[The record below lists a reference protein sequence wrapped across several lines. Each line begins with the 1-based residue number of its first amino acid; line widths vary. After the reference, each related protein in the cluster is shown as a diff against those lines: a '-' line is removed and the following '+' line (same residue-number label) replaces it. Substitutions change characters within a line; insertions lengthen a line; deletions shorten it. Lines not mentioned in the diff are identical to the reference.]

1 VHNSCCRSRR
11 TGFTRASPSDPFP
24 VRMTRATHGPRHA
37 PAPRTRLSLAAARWR
52 RVPDSRVRDGSN
64 GDPLARPGCAGPA
77 PGGGHRGEPEDPRV
91 RRATRAAGR
100 SRPQARAGPGAAGGR
115 GGAGR
120 SDMAARGAGV
130 RRASSRPGSPP
141 SGYGSATVRGDNRPL
156 PGAAVRLVGE
166 WRSSGERTS
175 YLSTPRPDTSRRAMA
190 DTIAAFRVCGQT
202 HRQPEEDL
210 GLDRCEGRS
219 WTGLHRRALTT
230 GMACACL
237 PHLRLASSD
246 GAGTTTTRLPGPLP

>member
-1 VHNSCCRSRR
+1 MHNSCCRSRR

-115 GGAGR
+115 GGAGP
-120 SDMAARGAGV
+120 SDMAARGVAPGYEGRALVPV
-130 RRASSRPGSPP
+130 RPPPGTGRRRSGATTGPCPARRSGSWASGAHRASARPTCPPRGPIRHDGRWPTRSRRSGSAGRPTGSPRKT
-141 SGYGSATVRGDNRPL
+141 SA
-156 PGAAVRLVGE
+156 
-166 WRSSGERTS
+166 S
-175 YLSTPRPDTSRRAMA
+175 
-190 DTIAAFRVCGQT
+190 IAAR
-202 HRQPEEDL
+202 
-210 GLDRCEGRS
+210 
-219 WTGLHRRALTT
+219 
-230 GMACACL
+230 
-237 PHLRLASSD
+237 D
-246 GAGTTTTRLPGPLP
+246 GPGPGCIAAR